1 MVLCCLVLTTIPCT
15 SYWVLTN
22 HITQMRT
29 QTQKWQA
36 ARWYCRDPPTAEQ
49 WPHQHGTTEG
59 VTLQWQGA
67 NSDTV
72 SPGVCSSY
80 QQLLHCQFDRDYT
93 TVRQPAVCGSTRPL
107 TQLNKSFFITVIICC
122 RIWDV
127 TFSGLLRQ
135 SSLPKTVCTTRK
147 KRHIFCRWSDI
158 LNPLQVNWAPPTW
171 LNTASI

>member
-1 MVLCCLVLTTIPCT
+1 MWIISAGQHSHGLVPSGFDDYPLHELLSADQPYHTNAHTNTGVTGSPLVLQRP
-15 SYWVLTN
+15 
-22 HITQMRT
+22 R
-29 QTQKWQA
+29 
-36 ARWYCRDPPTAEQ
+36 TAER

-93 TVRQPAVCGSTRPL
+93 TVRQPAVCGSTPPL

-147 KRHIFCRWSDI
+147 KDTFFVDEVISWI
-158 LNPLQVNWAPPTW
+158 L
-171 LNTASI
+171 SK